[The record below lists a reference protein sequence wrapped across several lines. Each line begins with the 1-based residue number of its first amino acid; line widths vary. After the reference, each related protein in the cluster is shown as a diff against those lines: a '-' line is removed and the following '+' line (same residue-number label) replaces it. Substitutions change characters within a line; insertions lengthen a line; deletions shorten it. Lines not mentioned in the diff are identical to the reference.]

1 MRFAIVTALML
12 STSSALASA
21 QTAQQAPPPAPNT
34 MSRQEL
40 RDEVTQQRAIIQGRA
55 VRPQRPAG
63 CVSPESRQF
72 DFWVGEWDVSP
83 SGSVRRQIIRDRWR
97 RDLTEALAHLVVDP
111 KQLSYDG
118 ASVVGGWFVV

>member
-12 STSSALASA
+12 SISPALASA
-21 QTAQQAPPPAPNT
+21 QTAQQAPLPAPNT

-72 DFWVGEWDVSP
+72 DFWLCFASTIWVQVHKASHLDADV
-83 SGSVRRQIIRDRWR
+83 
-97 RDLTEALAHLVVDP
+97 
-111 KQLSYDG
+111 
-118 ASVVGGWFVV
+118 